1 MKNYI
6 IYLRMLTEK
15 ADLQERTSQTA
26 YILGA
31 GLSGL
36 AAAYMLVSK
45 TVIPGRHIHVLEKES
60 LPGGKYRDSR
70 GRYEQYV
77 LPFLRYLQW
86 HDVRFHYDATVTNVV
101 FGTLNHSRIASQI
114 ELQNCGRIDM
124 IGLTEDDH
132 VISTIGTRI
141 DAKNFV
147 SIDRFP
153 VALRDRLLQNCKE
166 EAGGVV

>member
-86 HDVRFHYDATVTNVV
+86 HDVRFHYDTAVTNVV
-101 FGTLNHSRIASQI
+101 FGTMNNSRIASQI
-114 ELQNCGRIDM
+114 ELQNCGRVDV

-141 DAKNFV
+141 DARNYV
-147 SIDRFP
+147 SVGTFP
-153 VALRDRLLQNCKE
+153 IALRERLLQNCKE